1 MGDLFQALH
10 SEVSLY
16 TYEDFDN
23 LLSRR
28 ATVSDIVNGYFN
40 DNRDTFTTKDFM
52 NFSEFEQLG
61 IAKVLHANLSSLAN
75 LNENLSQDLKIL
87 IDSDKPLPFPSM
99 QDLQKANAFDTTNN
113 EITTKKN
120 KLK

>member
-40 DNRDTFTTKDFM
+40 DNRDTFTTKDFI
-52 NFSEFEQLG
+52 NFSEFEHLG

-87 IDSDKPLPFPSM
+87 IDSDKPLPFSSM